1 MKGAFQTSREIFE
14 NPIWSDVVKF
24 RIFFY
29 IVGNAVFAEEG
40 LRVGDMLL
48 ERGQYLRSYRNLQK
62 DLEYIDNK
70 SVKQYSLSVLKRK
83 IDQLVMENRLISK
96 ETELGTLFTV
106 VNYALYQ
113 GLDNYKNPTK
123 NGKRTVKE
131 QQENSERTPEEQQE
145 NNNNNDNNVK
155 KVKNENIKDMYS
167 SEFELFWNSYPRK
180 IGKKDC
186 FKTWNTVIKK
196 EDPNVIIQCSQ
207 NYKKQCELRKT
218 ETQFI
223 KHPKSFLNE
232 ERYKDY
238 LVEEEQPGGYK
249 PTQPFSSGQTA
260 AGKYNSNNS
269 KGTGSGKPVSIP
281 SDGSQSGRGAQENSD
296 GSRSKYDMFVRR

>member
-24 RIFFY
+24 RIFFF

-40 LRVGDMLL
+40 IRVGDMQL

-83 IDQLVMENRLISK
+83 IDQLVMESRLILK

-113 GLDNYKNPTK
+113 GFDNYKSPTK

-131 QQENSERTPEEQQE
+131 QQENSERTAEERQE
-145 NNNNNDNNVK
+145 NNNNN
-155 KVKNENIKDMYS
+155 VKNDKNVENGNKTPTRNKRTYSEDS
-167 SEFELFWNSYPRK
+167 SEYKMALYLHTRIMEHAEESGVGHLVRQANLQSWADDCRK
-180 IGKKDC
+180 ILEIDKVDKSLVRDVIDWVTKHE
-186 FKTWNTVIKK
+186 FWKTNILSAKTLRDKMGSLAIKMKSERKGASNNGRNEQGDGGNTV
-196 EDPNVIIQCSQ
+196 S
-207 NYKKQCELRKT
+207 T
-218 ETQFI
+218 
-223 KHPKSFLNE
+223 
-232 ERYKDY
+232 
-238 LVEEEQPGGYK
+238 
-249 PTQPFSSGQTA
+249 PTQSLT
-260 AGKYNSNNS
+260 
-269 KGTGSGKPVSIP
+269 
-281 SDGSQSGRGAQENSD
+281 E
-296 GSRSKYDMFVRR
+296 MFTKR